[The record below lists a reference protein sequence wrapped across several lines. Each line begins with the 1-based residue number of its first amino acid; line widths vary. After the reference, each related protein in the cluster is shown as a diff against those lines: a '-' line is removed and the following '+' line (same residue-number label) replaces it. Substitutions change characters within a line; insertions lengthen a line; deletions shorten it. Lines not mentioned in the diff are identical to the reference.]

1 MDIFLGTSL
10 KLIVYIPWWK
20 HSPGSS
26 LEKISTNLY
35 IKVFGLKASF
45 SWKGATYFMLRN
57 GFYDYGSN
65 MALAIW
71 DKVIFFYI
79 LNRPEVLRRI
89 LHQSLLQVCSHPY
102 VAPDEEELVL
112 SPGLLAFTNFIVKD
126 AQNVWVSFLP
136 LSDISFR
143 FLPQKSGFVED
154 FSDILTDNKFN
165 KKFGAITPTPY
176 LNSLI
181 PNYQITL
188 INTLL
193 KNKSAAKV
201 SGTDL

>member
-1 MDIFLGTSL
+1 MGKENFTKSILSKYQLMGIRHGYFLGTSL

-35 IKVFGLKASF
+35 IKLKVFGLKAFF

-102 VAPDEEELVL
+102 VAPDDEELVL
-112 SPGLLAFTNFIVKD
+112 SPGLLAFTTFSSWPHANLF
-126 AQNVWVSFLP
+126 FLFFP
-136 LSDISFR
+136 
-143 FLPQKSGFVED
+143 FL
-154 FSDILTDNKFN
+154 
-165 KKFGAITPTPY
+165 
-176 LNSLI
+176 
-181 PNYQITL
+181 
-188 INTLL
+188 
-193 KNKSAAKV
+193 
-201 SGTDL
+201 